1 VPAGGSSRFGTV
13 FLPSCLSPSPRVS
26 AARPGAARPRCRRST
41 SVGRPDR
48 RGTVTLMPG
57 SRVRQAAPP
66 SSPLPCRDP
75 GHPSSLASGGA
86 GRAHPSAAA
95 PSTPHL
101 APGGASHVPSDRLR
115 RRSMGFLERDE
126 EQWACYLV
134 TFQDGGGGWK
144 GYFAFRPGNAASERD
159 EIHTAHI
166 FIEEAEAEIDRK
178 ARGLGRPLLTGLLSS
193 ALHTRERA
201 QREAPALRNWFR
213 DMLRKGAGDRGG
225 DLGRAP
231 RRGPD
236 PGGTPVP
243 LRLLPA
249 RPGRPPHHPGGARPL
264 SGGGKPD
271 PRRTHLRLQHPG
283 PAPVRH
289 DGRGEPGAPPPPP
302 PFERWAEDY
311 LAHPEV
317 YRAYAHALHRE
328 GSEGVD

>member
-1 VPAGGSSRFGTV
+1 
-13 FLPSCLSPSPRVS
+13 
-26 AARPGAARPRCRRST
+26 
-41 SVGRPDR
+41 
-48 RGTVTLMPG
+48 
-57 SRVRQAAPP
+57 
-66 SSPLPCRDP
+66 
-75 GHPSSLASGGA
+75 
-86 GRAHPSAAA
+86 
-95 PSTPHL
+95 
-101 APGGASHVPSDRLR
+101 VPSDQLR
-115 RRSMGFLERDE
+115 RRSLGFLERGE

-225 DLGRAP
+225 AWDELPDADRTLAELRSLYDSYRLDQVVHLITLVEPAHFQEAVSRILDGRTFDFSTRDRLQFAMM
-231 RRGPD
+231 
-236 PGGTPVP
+236 VVEN
-243 LRLLPA
+243 LERLLP
-249 RPGRPPHHPGGARPL
+249 L
-264 SGGGKPD
+264 
-271 PRRTHLRLQHPG
+271 
-283 PAPVRH
+283 
-289 DGRGEPGAPPPPP
+289 P